1 MNYSPGREAR
11 LRPEFAHL
19 YPAIPADRWDFAAV
33 MADRV
38 VAWLL
43 RRPNPG
49 WIATDR
55 ILPPEHFE
63 FRGESPRP
71 DTTLD
76 PRTRRGDTESED

>member
-1 MNYSPGREAR
+1 MSHLPGREAR
-11 LRPEFAHL
+11 LKPEFAHL
-19 YPAIPADRWDFAAV
+19 YPAIDPNRWDLAAV

-49 WIATDR
+49 WVATDR

-63 FRGESPRP
+63 FRGSQEQRP
-71 DTTLD
+71 A
-76 PRTRRGDTESED
+76 PPSRRTDMGGE

>member
-1 MNYSPGREAR
+1 
-11 LRPEFAHL
+11 
-19 YPAIPADRWDFAAV
+19 

-49 WIATDR
+49 WVATDR

-63 FRGESPRP
+63 FRGGPEERP
-71 DTTLD
+71 ER
-76 PRTRRGDTESED
+76 PSRRADATE

>member
-1 MNYSPGREAR
+1 MSHSPGREAR
-11 LRPEFAHL
+11 LRAEFAHL
-19 YPAIPADRWDFAAV
+19 YPSIPADRWDLAAV

-49 WIATDR
+49 WVATDR

-63 FRGESPRP
+63 FRGSPGERP
-71 DTTLD
+71 A
-76 PRTRRGDTESED
+76 PPSRRTDAAGE

>member
-1 MNYSPGREAR
+1 MADSPRREAR
-11 LRPEFAHL
+11 LRPESAHV
-19 YPAIPADRWDFAAV
+19 YPSIAPDRWDLAAV

-49 WIATDR
+49 WVATDR

-63 FRGESPRP
+63 FRGGPEERP
-71 DTTLD
+71 ER
-76 PRTRRGDTESED
+76 PSRRTDATE